1 MSELSRKNKFLIVP
15 ASVVLTDRT
24 DAAIAALDPYF
35 EKANKKATVSRALST
50 PDDQLRIIRNYLK
63 RQGLD
68 TLYPE
73 AMNCHIRDMKE
84 SQYVWQ
90 MAWSNLLNKGVI
102 INPPLDATC
111 LMDTTYGDSG
121 SRKGK
126 LIHQTPH
133 VYGGA
138 FDIGGAE
145 NGVAD
150 EAAIIQQAL
159 NDRLPQ
165 LRGMVV
171 ERVNNC
177 VHVDCV

>member
-24 DAAIAALDPYF
+24 DIAIAAVDIYF
-35 EKANKKATVSRALST
+35 ERANKKATVSRALST
-50 PDDQLRIIRNYLK
+50 PEDQLRIIRNYLK

-68 TLYPE
+68 SLYPE
-73 AMNCHIRDMKE
+73 AMNCHIRDMKGSE
-84 SQYVWQ
+84 YVWQ

-102 INPPLDATC
+102 INPAMDAIC
-111 LMDTTYGDSG
+111 LMDTTYDDR

-133 VYGGA
+133 VLGGA
-138 FDIGGAE
+138 FDIGGGE

-159 NDRLPQ
+159 NDRLPE

-171 ERVNNC
+171 ERINNC
-177 VHVDCV
+177 VHVDCR